1 MYLLQIL
8 LHSGLYQQSSDSVL
22 LKSTYVA
29 KIASVE
35 MSTDFREFKWKTLA
49 QNYEDFQNELDNA
62 ANGIDFLKDLFLEF
76 QKFEV
81 RSTKDKLH
89 RFDRVR
95 TVSLNF
101 ISVRFK

>member
-35 MSTDFREFKWKTLA
+35 MSTDFRELKWKTLA
-49 QNYEDFQNELDNA
+49 QNYEDFQNELDNT
-62 ANGIDFLKDLFLEF
+62 ANGVDFLKELFLDF

-81 RSTKDKLH
+81 K
-89 RFDRVR
+89 
-95 TVSLNF
+95 F
-101 ISVRFK
+101 IKPLTSCS